1 MHEKYISAVKDFIPK
16 LIALTAVFVI
26 SRLVYMLI
34 PNDYGFDVMGLVHGA
49 ATAVAA
55 GVLTVLVVTAL
66 DQG

>member
-1 MHEKYISAVKDFIPK
+1 MHEKYINAVKGFVPK
-16 LIALTAVFVI
+16 LIALAAVFVVA
-26 SRLVYMLI
+26 RLVYQLI
-34 PNDYGFDVMGLVHGA
+34 PNEYGFDVMALVHGG

>member
-16 LIALTAVFVI
+16 LIALTAVFVVA
-26 SRLVYMLI
+26 RLVYMLI
-34 PNDYGFDVMGLVHGA
+34 PNEYGFDVILLVQQA

-55 GVLTVLVVTAL
+55 GVLTLLVVTAL